1 MYYKGEQGA
10 DMPSRGGKG
19 HIPTS
24 EELQQ
29 ILRSWLESKGDP
41 KCAVCAQRWTAS
53 ITQDNVA
60 LQSVPNTRNT
70 LSLLRWGNPDTRAQ
84 RQSMASRLRSLG
96 QTLWALHTGSTKAV
110 KITCDQCGNMVFFD
124 AYKIG
129 AMERPE
135 NPY

>member
-1 MYYKGEQGA
+1 
-10 DMPSRGGKG
+10 MPNRGSKG

-29 ILRSWLESKGDP
+29 LLRTWLESKGDP
-41 KCAVCAQRWTAS
+41 KCAVCGEPWTAS
-53 ITQDNVA
+53 LSGDNVS
-60 LQSVPNTRNT
+60 LQSVPHTRNT

-84 RQSMASRLRSLG
+84 RQSTESRLRTLG

-110 KITCDQCGNMVFFD
+110 QITCNRCGNMVFFD